1 MQIINGSWLL
11 IMQDHVKA
19 EEKKYHLNIA
29 ITAVYDSV
37 YGRLYFVAKTPQA
50 GVKDVIRYQHVTLC
64 DLKKANLVV
73 TTLCHTKSTVRT
85 GTTLNPV
92 GPLWILSQHQM
103 VISAVSSAFQLHAF

>member
-19 EEKKYHLNIA
+19 EEKKYHHNIA

-50 GVKDVIRYQHVTLC
+50 GVKDVIRHQHVTLC

-73 TTLCHTKSTVRT
+73 ITLCHTKSTVRT

-92 GPLWILSQHQM
+92 GPLWIFSQHQM
-103 VISAVSSAFQLHAF
+103 VISAVSSAFQLHTF

>member
-11 IMQDHVKA
+11 IMQDHMHVKA
-19 EEKKYHLNIA
+19 EEKKYHHNIA

-50 GVKDVIRYQHVTLC
+50 GVKDAIRHQHVTLC

-73 TTLCHTKSTVRT
+73 ITLICA
-85 GTTLNPV
+85 
-92 GPLWILSQHQM
+92 IQSQQ
-103 VISAVSSAFQLHAF
+103 